1 LLSVWA
7 LGVALCAVH
16 GVAIGTVLGRAVDL
30 LLLLVLTSGLATSGS
45 LVPYWRKLRTTH
57 LMRHHMRLTIVGRLT
72 LGLRRVLTLALRLL
86 AVPLV
91 FLLASILLFLFLGLP
106 LLADFF
112 EFCITSNVSLMQL
125 YAG

>member
-1 LLSVWA
+1 MLSVWA

-16 GVAIGTVLGRAVDL
+16 LVAVATVLGSAVDL
-30 LLLLVLTSGLATSGS
+30 LRLSILTSGLASGS

-91 FLLASILLFLFLGLP
+91 FLLASILFFLFLRLP
-106 LLADFF
+106 FF
-112 EFCITSNVSLMQL
+112 ANFLEFCTTSNVSLMQL

>member
-1 LLSVWA
+1 LSVRA

-16 GVAIGTVLGRAVDL
+16 RVAIGTVLRCAVDL

-57 LMRHHMRLTIVGRLT
+57 LMGHHMRLTIVGRLT
-72 LGLRRVLTLALRLL
+72 LGLRSILTLALRLL
-86 AVPLV
+86 AMPLV
-91 FLLASILLFLFLGLP
+91 FLLASILLFLFLRLP
-106 LLADFF
+106 LLANFF
-112 EFCITSNVSLMQL
+112 EFCTTSNVSLMQL